1 MKGALK
7 ENSFS
12 LSVSLYLGYGEG
24 IPKILQFI
32 FSSLPTTSLAKFC
45 SLTCL
50 FSSCFSCL
58 MMTVCLEASAW
69 HYEWKILKR
78 TWTCIFVQKESFIF
92 LKKRK
97 KKKKFKGCTY
107 HHTSHCL
114 APNILLWWISP
125 YFVIF
130 VNFVWGS
137 KKDWNSKKTSFK
149 LHLWRVCGEGYPEFD
164 GRTTFYL
171 LCYWLN
177 HHLFSGWLHLCPVTC
192 NNQVFGGVGL
202 KVTTYQGLYYPPVN
216 GVYSVFC
223 W

>member
-92 LKKRK
+92 LKKEKRK
-97 KKKKFKGCTY
+97 KNLKGVLTTTL
-107 HHTSHCL
+107 HTAWPQTFCCGGSAL
-114 APNILLWWISP
+114 ILLFLWTLYGGARKIGIQRKP
-125 YFVIF
+125 LLNFTFGGFMEKVIQNLMEELHF
-130 VNFVWGS
+130 IYCAIDWTTIYLVADSICVLSHVITRCLVVWG
-137 KKDWNSKKTSFK
+137 
-149 LHLWRVCGEGYPEFD
+149 
-164 GRTTFYL
+164 
-171 LCYWLN
+171 
-177 HHLFSGWLHLCPVTC
+177 
-192 NNQVFGGVGL
+192 
-202 KVTTYQGLYYPPVN
+202 
-216 GVYSVFC
+216 
-223 W
+223 